1 MKLTI
6 VEAVRSDIFMNSTG
20 VSDYDSLLDPREK
33 EYYRT
38 KKNRIGYIEYMTP
51 DEYIEQCA
59 EYGFK
64 DPTTY
69 ERLVSGRRNDKGS
82 MEWLRNYL
90 EQGNQF
96 YMPYLNKADRR
107 QEGLHRSL
115 IAKDL
120 GIEKIP
126 VLVIDV
132 ADQEVERQMK
142 KDEHDKDVFR
152 AVDREIQ
159 GIEHLKFETS
169 DDLMDE
175 LEWELDIIKRDYEYP
190 YKINVDTVVNDIVQ
204 LIVDDTKINVV
215 FDTDDDGSVR
225 VVDYYLEG

>member
-1 MKLTI
+1 
-6 VEAVRSDIFMNSTG
+6 
-20 VSDYDSLLDPREK
+20 
-33 EYYRT
+33 
-38 KKNRIGYIEYMTP
+38 
-51 DEYIEQCA
+51 
-59 EYGFK
+59 
-64 DPTTY
+64 
-69 ERLVSGRRNDKGS
+69 
-82 MEWLRNYL
+82 
-90 EQGNQF
+90 
-96 YMPYLNKADRR
+96 MPYLNKADRR

-132 ADQEVERQMK
+132 ADQEVEKQMK

-215 FDTDDDGSVR
+215 FDTDDDGSIR